1 MYHLQLFNVD
11 ERGRAVGLVRTGDE
25 YRFVSDA
32 YVEACRLRLGTRF
45 RITDTGGQ
53 LILED
58 ALPTLTEAHA
68 A

>member
-1 MYHLQLFNVD
+1 MYHLQLFNID

-32 YVEACRLRLGTRF
+32 CVAACRLRLRTRF
-45 RITDTGGQ
+45 RIIDTGGQ

-58 ALPTLTEAHA
+58 ALPPLNEAHA